1 MILTLSPFWETVRW
15 LGATVPF
22 FSVLPTAIGIL
33 VVIRMFM
40 ADFSVRR
47 PVPTPHD
54 TEYRFDP
61 DDFE

>member
-1 MILTLSPFWETVRW
+1 MGITLTLAAFWETVRW

-22 FSVLPTAIGIL
+22 FSVLPTVVGVL

-40 ADFSVRR
+40 PDLSTLR
-47 PVPTPHD
+47 PTP
-54 TEYRFDP
+54 TTREYQFDP